1 MKKPLLIIVGPTAVG
16 KTEISIHIAKK
27 LNGEIISA
35 DSMQVYKKMD
45 IGSAKPT
52 ERERQ
57 NIPHYLMGD
66 IDPRESFSVAQFQEK
81 AKKYID
87 IILEKNKLPI
97 VVGGTG
103 LYINSLIYQMDFA
116 ETEPD
121 WELRQE
127 LQQEAERYGNEYLY
141 KKLQALDQEVASRI
155 HPNNVKRVIRA
166 IEVLQ
171 SGDNKE
177 IKDFKTDL
185 VENKEYNYLMIGLIR
200 EREELYDRI
209 NRRVDQLIE
218 KGLIHEVKELMN
230 MGLEEDDI
238 SMKGLGYKE
247 IIRYLKGLY
256 DLEEAIRILKRN
268 TRHYAK
274 RQITWF
280 KRYDQIQWFNLTKY
294 VSIEDAV
301 SDILKYIEGKLSL
314 L

>member
-1 MKKPLLIIVGPTAVG
+1 MRKSLLIIVGPTAVG

-66 IDPRESFSVAQFQEK
+66 IDPRESFSAAQFQEK

-87 IILEKNKLPI
+87 IILGKNKLPI
-97 VVGGTG
+97 IVGGTG
-103 LYINSLIYQMDFA
+103 LYINSLIYKMDFA

-121 WELRQE
+121 WKLRQK
-127 LQQEAERYGNEYLY
+127 LQKEAEIYGSEYLY
-141 KKLQALDQEVASRI
+141 GKLQELNKEVASRI

-171 SGDNKE
+171 SDNKK
-177 IKDFKTDL
+177 IKDFKKDL
-185 VENKEYNYLMIGLIR
+185 IENKEYNYLMIGLTR
-200 EREELYDRI
+200 DREELYDRI
-209 NRRVDQLIE
+209 NKRVDKLIE
-218 KGLIHEVKELMN
+218 KGLIDEVKELMN

-280 KRYDQIQWFNLTKY
+280 KRYDQIEWFNLTKY
-294 VSIEDAV
+294 ISIEDAV
-301 SDILKYIEGKLSL
+301 ADILKCIEGKL
-314 L
+314 